1 MSETKKQP
9 LLDDQLQDVTGGYD
23 FKIFSPPEKEEY
35 HSTST
40 PPLLSPENVFARN
53 PDAAASFPSGIPT
66 VLPEPLPVR
75 HPKERP

>member
-1 MSETKKQP
+1 MSEIKKQP

-23 FKIFSPPEKEEY
+23 HKIFSPPEKEEY
-35 HSTST
+35 HST

-53 PDAAASFPSGIPT
+53 PDAAASLPTGIPT
-66 VLPEPLPVR
+66 VRPDPLQAR